1 MGLASQDPLPLSY
14 FQQSDVV
21 ALARDLLGRY
31 LLTEIDG
38 QRTLGRITE
47 TEAYAGHGDK
57 ACHAH
62 MQRKTK
68 RNQIMYATGGHA
80 YVYLCYGIHHLFNI
94 VTNQEGEADA
104 VLLRAVEPLE
114 GTGYMLERRGLK
126 EPLPRLTA
134 GPGNMSKALGIT
146 TALYGRLLDAPELQ
160 VQAGAPLPD
169 EQVATAPRVGIDYA
183 GEDAQLPWR
192 FYERHQRYVSKK

>member
-1 MGLASQDPLPLSY
+1 MGLDARAPLPLNY
-14 FQQSDVV
+14 FQQADVV

-31 LLTEIDG
+31 LVTEIEG
-38 QRTLGRITE
+38 KRTVGRITE
-47 TEAYAGHGDK
+47 TEAYAGYGDK

-62 MQRKTK
+62 MERKTK
-68 RNQIMYATGGHA
+68 RNQIMYAAGGHA

-94 VTNQEGEADA
+94 VTNREGQADA

-114 GTGYMLERRGLK
+114 GIQHMLKRRGL
-126 EPLPRLTA
+126 EQPLPRLTA

-160 VQAGAPLPD
+160 VQAGRPLPD
-169 EQVATAPRVGIDYA
+169 ASVEAAPRVGIGYA
-183 GEDAQLPWR
+183 GEDALLPWR